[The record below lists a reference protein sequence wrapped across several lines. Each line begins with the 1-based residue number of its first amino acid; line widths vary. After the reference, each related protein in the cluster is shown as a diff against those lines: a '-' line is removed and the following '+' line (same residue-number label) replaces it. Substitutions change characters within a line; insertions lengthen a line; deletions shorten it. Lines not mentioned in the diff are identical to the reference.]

1 MAPAR
6 SEESLPPLARPARG
20 AASIRPMTPED
31 LPAALEIE
39 RASFGTPWSR
49 ESFEEL
55 MRAPGGRATVAAG
68 ADGAV
73 LGYAVSLAVL
83 DEVHLLNLAVAPA
96 HRRRGL
102 GAALYD
108 ETAAALRRAG
118 ARVMFLE
125 VRPSNEA
132 ALALYRSRGL
142 EVVGRRRRYY
152 ADNGE
157 DAIVMAGE
165 VE

>member
-1 MAPAR
+1 
-6 SEESLPPLARPARG
+6 
-20 AASIRPMTPED
+20 
-31 LPAALEIE
+31 
-39 RASFGTPWSR
+39 
-49 ESFEEL
+49 
-55 MRAPGGRATVAAG
+55 
-68 ADGAV
+68 
-73 LGYAVSLAVL
+73 
-83 DEVHLLNLAVAPA
+83 VHLLNLAVAPA

-108 ETAAALRRAG
+108 ETAAALRVVG